1 MPATRRAMLGLAM
14 NRLRDRGRA
23 EDAVQEAFT
32 SIWRAA
38 ATYQPELGPG
48 ASWMYAVAR
57 NAIISR
63 WRKRPEP
70 AAEPFDEPSSEP
82 GPPSAPS
89 RRWRSFC
96 VHRALETLPDHQR
109 QLVELAYWG
118 ELSQSEIAA
127 RLELPLGTVKTRTRA
142 SAEAAGRGAERGHA
156 MTPDFDELV
165 GDEGSP
171 EELRRAAPGPR
182 PARSPPTPPPKLE
195 AHRAGGHLASVVDPA
210 IVGRRRRRAC
220 RGGVG
225 RGRARDRLHA
235 RPRRLPDRLRP
246 PDARGRIGGNA
257 SALIKVGKEDANGN
271 RPLRMSVPG
280 APDALQRRLVRALPD
295 QEG

>member
-1 MPATRRAMLGLAM
+1 MEIAVDRSGTATTREHSARTGSWPGMSDGELLVAVAEGDREAFDELYARYRRALLGLAM

-23 EDAVQEAFT
+23 EDAVQDAFT

-70 AAEPFDEPSSEP
+70 AAEPFDEPSSDP
-82 GPPSAPS
+82 GPAE
-89 RRWRSFC
+89 RAEQGWRFFC

-142 SAEAAGRGAERGHA
+142 ALKRLAEA
-156 MTPDFDELV
+156 
-165 GDEGSP
+165 
-171 EELRRAAPGPR
+171 LR
-182 PARSPPTPPPKLE
+182 
-195 AHRAGGHLASVVDPA
+195 
-210 IVGRRRRRAC
+210 
-220 RGGVG
+220 
-225 RGRARDRLHA
+225 
-235 RPRRLPDRLRP
+235 
-246 PDARGRIGGNA
+246 
-257 SALIKVGKEDANGN
+257 ED
-271 RPLRMSVPG
+271 M
-280 APDALQRRLVRALPD
+280 Q
-295 QEG
+295 